1 MSSTVAEMTPDELRE
16 IIETSIERKL
26 IELFGDPDTGLEIK
40 DSLREQLLRQEKDFE
55 KGARGKP
62 LDDVIERFGLG
73 HGHV

>member
-55 KGARGKP
+55 KGERGKP
-62 LDDVIERFGLG
+62 LNDVIELLGLG
-73 HGHV
+73 HDHV

>member
-55 KGARGKP
+55 KGERGKP
-62 LDDVIERFGLG
+62 LNDVIERLGLG
-73 HGHV
+73 HDHV